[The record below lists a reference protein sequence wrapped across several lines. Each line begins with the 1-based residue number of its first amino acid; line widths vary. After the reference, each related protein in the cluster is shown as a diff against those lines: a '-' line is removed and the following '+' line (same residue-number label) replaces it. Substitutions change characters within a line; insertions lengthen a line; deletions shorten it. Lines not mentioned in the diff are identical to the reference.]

1 MDRLTQGMVL
11 GFVAFIVIFGLSMF
25 HVSQTVIGAALVI
38 ILIVSTIVLRRIK
51 R

>member
-11 GFVAFIVIFGLSMF
+11 GFIAFIVIFGLSMF
-25 HVSQTVIGAALVI
+25 HVSQTVIGGVLVI
-38 ILIVSTIVLRRIK
+38 ILIVSTIILRRIK